1 MRQEHGFKKPQKRSP
16 QLQKQQVGSGL
27 LMQDFL
33 DFMQKVAGFYNS
45 FGTDNKLYDYDG
57 DGIVTVLDWLEFLS
71 NQPYFWAL

>member
-1 MRQEHGFKKPQKRSP
+1 
-16 QLQKQQVGSGL
+16 
-27 LMQDFL
+27 MQDFL

-71 NQPYFWAL
+71 NQPYF